1 MDERIKETYR
11 KIYAELFVIV
21 LFACCISMLIKF
33 IFLHRSMPE
42 CILEF
47 LILTGSPV
55 YICLLYTSPSPR
67 DRG

>member
-55 YICLLYTSPSPR
+55 YMAVRTRMLGVT
-67 DRG
+67 